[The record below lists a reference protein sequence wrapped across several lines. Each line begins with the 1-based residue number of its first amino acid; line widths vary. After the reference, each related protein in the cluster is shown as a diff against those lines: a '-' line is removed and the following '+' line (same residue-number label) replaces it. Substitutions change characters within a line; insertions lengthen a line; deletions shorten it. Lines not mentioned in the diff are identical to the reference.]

1 MQSFTSKEDFFL
13 PSPTI
18 NTKILHSDRYTQEFF
33 ENSVTIRYI
42 MERKFW
48 PKLVVTLRYVP
59 QIYKWN
65 SFRYVLEDIVTS
77 YVTWNVE
84 RVFEHHWISIWKH
97 IIEVELKKETW
108 ILLSTFS
115 VASEP
120 ELNMGWSRACAK

>member
-84 RVFEHHWISIWKH
+84 RVFEHHWFLVCGRNIFF
-97 IIEVELKKETW
+97 
-108 ILLSTFS
+108 ST
-115 VASEP
+115 
-120 ELNMGWSRACAK
+120 KI